1 MFKGEVNLNIQ
12 LITVGTLKETYWKDA
27 CQEYL
32 KRLSR
37 FGKVQITEI
46 PEVVRG
52 GHQDMQKEGLAI
64 AQKIKNGSFIVA
76 LCIEGKPL
84 SSEGLAQMMQDVGLR
99 GFGCITFLIGGSD
112 GLSEEVKSLAH
123 LRLSFSRMTFPH
135 QLMRVILLEQV
146 YRAEKILAG
155 ESYHK

>member
-1 MFKGEVNLNIQ
+1 MNIQ
-12 LITVGTLKETYWKDA
+12 IIAVGTLKETYWKA
-27 CQEYL
+27 AYAEYA

-37 FGKVQITEI
+37 FGKLQMLEV

-52 GHQDMQKEGLAI
+52 DRQDMQKEGAAI
-64 AQKIKNGSFIVA
+64 AAKIKNGSYVIA
-76 LCIEGKPL
+76 LCVEGKPL
-84 SSEGLAQMMQDVGLR
+84 SSEKFAQTLHDAGLR
-99 GFGCITFLIGGSD
+99 GFGSITFLIGGSD

-123 LRLSFSRMTFPH
+123 LRLSFSEMTFPH

>member
-1 MFKGEVNLNIQ
+1 MNIQ
-12 LITVGTLKETYWKDA
+12 IITVGTLKEAYWKAA
-27 CQEYL
+27 CQEYI

-37 FGKVQITEI
+37 FGKLQITEV

-52 GHQDMQKEGLAI
+52 ARQDVEKEGTAI
-64 AQKIKNGSFIVA
+64 AAKIKNGSFIIA
-76 LCIEGKPL
+76 LCVEGKPF
-84 SSEGLAQMMQDVGLR
+84 SSETFAGALQDAGLR
-99 GFGCITFLIGGSD
+99 GFGSITFLIGGSD

-123 LRLSFSRMTFPH
+123 LRLSFSEMTFPH

>member
-1 MFKGEVNLNIQ
+1 MNIQ
-12 LITVGTLKETYWKDA
+12 IIAVGTLKETYWKVA
-27 CQEYL
+27 YAEYA

-37 FGKVQITEI
+37 FGKLQTLEV

-52 GHQDMQKEGLAI
+52 DRQDVQKEGDAI
-64 AQKIKNGSFIVA
+64 AAKIKNGSYVIA
-76 LCIEGKPL
+76 LCVEGKPL
-84 SSEGLAQMMQDVGLR
+84 SSEKFAQTLHDAGLR
-99 GFGCITFLIGGSD
+99 GFGSITFLIGGSD

-123 LRLSFSRMTFPH
+123 LRLSFSEMTFPH

>member
-1 MFKGEVNLNIQ
+1 MNIQ
-12 LITVGTLKETYWKDA
+12 IIAVGTLKESYWKAA
-27 CQEYL
+27 CAEYA

-37 FGKVQITEI
+37 FGKLQIIEVA
-46 PEVVRG
+46 EVVRG
-52 GHQDMQKEGLAI
+52 AQQDVQKEGAAI
-64 AQKIKNGSFIVA
+64 AAKIKNGSYVIA
-76 LCIEGKPL
+76 LCVEGKPL
-84 SSEGLAQMMQDVGLR
+84 SSEKFAQTLQEAGLR
-99 GFGCITFLIGGSD
+99 GFGSITFLIGGSD

-123 LRLSFSRMTFPH
+123 LRLSFSEMTFPH